1 MKTAGQR
8 GQLTI
13 ARQLRFHR
21 PFLSLFL
28 IAETKRPQHMGKQ
41 KGPNTWENKK
51 APTHGKTKRPQDTKT
66 PIFYIRNKYKK

>member
-41 KGPNTWENKK
+41 KGPK
-51 APTHGKTKRPQDTKT
+51 
-66 PIFYIRNKYKK
+66 IRKPPFFI